1 MQKTAVWDVVPPDDR
16 DGSYYMVV
24 SDLVSLI
31 DHVQASI
38 KLLESAKAQ
47 EASGDPEW
55 MDIVALDDLTPL
67 YAQAG
72 AALDACNASLSA
84 ALQFL
89 IESKPIIPDA

>member
-1 MQKTAVWDVVPPDDR
+1 MQKAAVSDVVPPEDQDE
-16 DGSYYMVV
+16 GYYMVV

-38 KLLESAKAQ
+38 KLLEAAKA
-47 EASGDPEW
+47 EKTHGDPEW
-55 MDIVALDDLTPL
+55 MDVVVLDDVTPL

-72 AALDACNASLSA
+72 VALDACNASLSA

-89 IESKPIIPDA
+89 IESKPVIPDA